1 MFVGRRSARIPASS
15 FCCFSLTTVARP
27 VSTTHFIVG
36 LDAGGSKT
44 LLRGEHVGH
53 PEPIER
59 RGPGA
64 NPNRVGMEEAAG
76 ILVDLIDESLQ
87 GRSVPDRISVCAG
100 VSGAGRAEEQE
111 ALGEAIRGTLS
122 GPGCTVHVEVVHDAL
137 IALDAAYDAE
147 SGLIVIAGT
156 GSVALARTVE
166 GRLLRV
172 GGWGHLLGDPGSG
185 YSVGQKGL
193 RAVAAACD
201 GGDATTLRARLR
213 EQFGIEDRE
222 QLIHAVYQDGI
233 SMQDVAPLV
242 VDAAADDAVAAGILA
257 DEADGLAEQVGW
269 LVDQSDPITPRITLL
284 GGMIQND
291 RYDRVL
297 RGRLRDHFPDWS
309 VRQLQTEP
317 VTGALRRARRLL
329 KQDVGC
335 GP

>member
-1 MFVGRRSARIPASS
+1 
-15 FCCFSLTTVARP
+15 

-44 LLRGEHVGH
+44 LLRGEHAGR

-64 NPNRVGMEEAAG
+64 NPNRVGMDEAADT
-76 ILVDLIDESLQ
+76 LVALINDSLQ
-87 GRSVPDRISVCAG
+87 GGPVPECVSVCAG

-111 ALGEAIRGTLS
+111 ALGEAIREALS
-122 GPGCTVHVEVVHDAL
+122 GAGRTVHVEVVHDAL

-166 GRLLRV
+166 GTLLRV

-185 YSVGQKGL
+185 YAIGQQGL

-201 GGDATTLRARLR
+201 GGEATTLRGRLHD
-213 EQFGIEDRE
+213 QFGIGDRE
-222 QLIHAVYQDGI
+222 QLIHAVYQDGL

-242 VDAAADDAVAAGILA
+242 VDAAADDDAVALRILA

-269 LVDQSDPITPRITLL
+269 LVDRAEPVAPRITLL
-284 GGMIQND
+284 GGMVQND
-291 RYDRVL
+291 RYDQVL
-297 RGRLRDHFPDWS
+297 RARLHDHFPDWS
-309 VRQLQTEP
+309 VRQLRTEP

-329 KQDVGC
+329 QRDVEC
-335 GP
+335 RPQ